1 MAMDDNAISRTSG
14 KYYKYSLWLVAGT
27 ALLALLA
34 TNIYGKAS
42 LARPLAICTI
52 YTLVV
57 NIAYGAAW
65 KSVAKSSPAT
75 LTKFY
80 LAAPALR
87 MMAALMV
94 VVAFCLLSSDKT
106 SIRDFILMFFGFY
119 VVMLV
124 FDGMFFARVEKKN
137 NLKE

>member
-14 KYYKYSLWLVAGT
+14 KYYKYSLWIVAVT
-27 ALLALLA
+27 ALFTLLA
-34 TNIYGKAS
+34 ANIYGLTS
-42 LARPLAICTI
+42 LVSPLVICVI

-65 KSVAKSSPAT
+65 KSVAKASPSV

-80 LAAPALR
+80 IAAPALR
-87 MMAALMV
+87 MVAAIMV
-94 VVAFCLLSSDKT
+94 VVAFCLLNGDKT
-106 SIRDFILMFFGFY
+106 SIRNFVLMFFGFY

-124 FDGMFFARVEKKN
+124 FDGIYFARVEKKN